1 MPASPL
7 VVLFFSGWSQM
18 LVYGFNAVLFVIG
31 MYLLGKRKA
40 REGILFQVMSSVIL
54 FALATVSAVVGTVMV
69 VAGYASITAPI
80 AVNLKACSIIQYVVL
95 HLIDFAAF
103 SVLIFRCFNI
113 WSRDWKVIAVPVV
126 AILTETGVYYAGLRE
141 YIKIQFATGLQQQA
155 SGDVLQKSLGLTTAA
170 LVLAA
175 FSNALLT
182 LLIAGRIWW
191 LKRRLKRVLSGGRGL
206 GGIAGNLPQKYDSV
220 IAITMESGIIIPIFQ
235 IIYLVYM
242 VRNATSADHDA
253 LTIMAFMLPQ
263 VIAFAPL
270 LIMVRVGLGVTV
282 ETDRD
287 VITSV
292 DIIDHHRPVELELDS
307 VSGRKGLTL

>member
-1 MPASPL
+1 MPSSPL
-7 VVLFFSGWSQM
+7 VILFFAGWAQI
-18 LVYGFNAVLFVIG
+18 LVYGSNTVLFATG

-40 REGILFQVMSSVIL
+40 REGTLFQVISSVIL
-54 FALATVSAVVGTVMV
+54 FALATVSAVVGTVLV
-69 VAGYASITAPI
+69 AAGYASITAPT
-80 AVNLKACSIIQYVVL
+80 AADLKVCSIIQYVVL
-95 HLIDFAAF
+95 CLIDFTAA

-126 AILTETGVYYAGLRE
+126 TILVATGVYYAGLPQ
-141 YIKIQFATGLQQQA
+141 YIQIQYATGLQKQA
-155 SGDVLQKSLGLTTAA
+155 SGNVLQKSLGFTTAA

-191 LKRRLKRVLSGGRGL
+191 LKRQLKGVLSRGRGIS
-206 GGIAGNLPQKYDSV
+206 GITGNLPQKYDSV

-235 IIYLVYM
+235 VIFLVYM
-242 VRNATSADHDA
+242 VLNASSVDHDA
-253 LTIMAFMLPQ
+253 LTIMASMLPQ

-282 ETDRD
+282 EGDHDAR
-287 VITSV
+287 TSV
-292 DIIDHHRPVELELDS
+292 DIIERHRPVDLELDS
-307 VSGRKGLTL
+307 VSGTKGLAL